1 MKASPLAQVKERFGS
16 KEKLV
21 EAVKDLATDEL
32 WIDRVNEDK
41 GLERVSNQKLLHLH
55 AVLSEV
61 KSQFGSR
68 AKLIDAICDIEK
80 RTKDEGY
87 RERLGRWSTP
97 RLYDWYKS
105 AKKRA
110 AAAAAS

>member
-1 MKASPLAQVKERFGS
+1 MKASPLTQVKERFGS
-16 KEKLV
+16 KDKLV
-21 EAVKDLATDEL
+21 EAVRELATEEL
-32 WIDRVNEDK
+32 WIDRVDEDK
-41 GLERVSNQKLLHLH
+41 GLERVSNKKLLHLH

-68 AKLIDAICDIEK
+68 AKLIDAICELEK

-87 RERLGRWSTP
+87 RERLRRWPTP

-110 AAAAAS
+110 AA